1 MKRKFSKLSKA
12 CLIITLMFSIKVTY
26 ATESINKINEST
38 SKEYN
43 PVTINY
49 LLEGVDVHLKS
60 SKTLDNEADFWD
72 DYTVKLTNKLSNGS
86 IDIQD
91 KIREYYFSHYE
102 VNGRRIESIDA
113 LITLNEEE
121 PVINVI
127 YSEEEQK
134 DGYLRK
140 GFKNGIA
147 IDFSYIEYISN
158 EESNIQSEL
167 YDEMWSITLPSDYC
181 LEVGDKY
188 KNMVNANDKTLYLN
202 VDTNPLSIKE
212 ETDLTKKYNYID
224 SIKIKSS
231 LDYTDTTS
239 NFTLTYSPVDTVTN
253 LKDKEMI
260 LNGINLE
267 GKVEE
272 IAVSIFE
279 NDSVSFTTNK
289 NLNNYQFLFLSVG
302 AKEGL
307 IEENT
312 QNSQPSSQKEEDTI
326 IKDNDNTTI
335 ISPDIVYVKS
345 NEATIIKII
354 LASFIVGS
362 ISTYILSLIL
372 SIRQENIKKK
382 KEIKAQKEN

>member
-1 MKRKFSKLSKA
+1 MKRKFLKLSKA

-26 ATESINKINEST
+26 ATENINKTNESI

-127 YSEEEQK
+127 YSEDEQG

-147 IDFSYIEYISN
+147 IDFSYIDYISN

-167 YDEMWSITLPSDYC
+167 YDEVWSIIFPSDYC
-181 LEVGDKY
+181 LEIGDKY

-202 VDTNPLSIKE
+202 VDTKPLSIKE

-224 SIKIKSS
+224 GIKIKSS

-239 NFTLTYSPVDTVTN
+239 SFILKYSPVDTVTN

-289 NLNNYQFLFLSVG
+289 NLNNYQFLFISVG

-312 QNSQPSSQKEEDTI
+312 QSIPPSSQKEEDTAV
-326 IKDNDNTTI
+326 KDDNI
-335 ISPDIVYVKS
+335 NISNPDIVYVKS

-372 SIRQENIKKK
+372 SIRQENIEKK

>member
-1 MKRKFSKLSKA
+1 MKRKFAKLAKA
-12 CLIITLMFSIKVTY
+12 CLIVILMFSVKVTY
-26 ATESINKINEST
+26 ATESTNKSNEAI
-38 SKEYN
+38 SKEYT

-49 LLEGVDVHLKS
+49 LLEGVDIHLKS

-72 DYTVKLTNKLSNGS
+72 DYTVKLTNKLSNGG

-113 LITLNEEE
+113 IITLNEEE

-127 YSEEEQK
+127 YSEDEQR

-147 IDFSYIEYISN
+147 IDFSYIDYVSN

-181 LEVGDKY
+181 LEIGDKH

-202 VDTNPLSIKE
+202 VDTTPLSIKE

-253 LKDKEMI
+253 LKGKEMI

-272 IAVSIFE
+272 ITVSIFE

-307 IEENT
+307 IEENI
-312 QNSQPSSQKEEDTI
+312 QNTPPSSQNEEDTTVKEDSI
-326 IKDNDNTTI
+326 SVV
-335 ISPDIVYVKS
+335 SPDIVYVKS

-362 ISTYILSLIL
+362 ISTYLLSLVL

-382 KEIKAQKEN
+382 KETKAQKEN